1 MKRISIRRSRKRRTS
16 RRRRPINVLAS
27 ALTTAGLYCGIVA
40 MFSAIDGKFEAAA
53 LWILGAIVFDSVDG
67 TVAKLTKSTSEFG
80 KELDSLC
87 DLVSFGAAP
96 AVLIYTAYLHDAQSL
111 GEKAASFFAVIY
123 VICGAL
129 RLARYNVYQSEMRA
143 YFVGLPIPAA
153 AATIATFVSFTH
165 FLEFSVANWILCPL
179 TLGLAYLMVSSLRYP
194 KDKMKSLVLAP
205 RSAFRWLVSFA
216 FCVAIFHVV
225 RQYSL
230 AIALFP
236 LAAIYAMFGI
246 VDWIYRRLRKEE
258 PPAQQDAEES
268 PQESLDSPPE
278 DDPDD
283 DPEDDSE
290 TVSNTADLL

>member
-1 MKRISIRRSRKRRTS
+1 MKRISIRRSRKRRTP

-27 ALTTAGLYCGIVA
+27 ALTTMGLYCGIRA
-40 MFSAIDGKFEAAA
+40 MFSSIDGEFEVAA
-53 LWILGAIVFDSVDG
+53 LFILGAIIFDSLDG

-96 AVLIYTAYLHDAQSL
+96 AVLIYTAYLHDAQSM
-111 GEKAASFFAVIY
+111 GGKAASFFAVIY

-165 FLEFSVANWILCPL
+165 NLGLSVANWVLCPL
-179 TLGLAYLMVSSLRYP
+179 TLGLAYLMVSSFRYP

-216 FCVAIFHVV
+216 FCVAVFHIVS
-225 RQYSL
+225 QYSL
-230 AIALFP
+230 AIVLFP

-246 VDWIYRRLRKEE
+246 VDWAYRSVRKQQV
-258 PPAQQDAEES
+258 PA
-268 PQESLDSPPE
+268 PQEEEKPPQDSPDSPPE
-278 DDPDD
+278 D

-290 TVSNTADLL
+290 TVSNTADFL